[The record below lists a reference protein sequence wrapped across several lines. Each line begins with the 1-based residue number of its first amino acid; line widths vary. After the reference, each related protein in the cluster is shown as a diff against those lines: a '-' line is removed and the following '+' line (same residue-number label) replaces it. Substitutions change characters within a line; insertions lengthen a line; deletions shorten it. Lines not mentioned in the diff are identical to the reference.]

1 MTELSLIECACNSN
15 IGNEDKKVQN
25 LIDFLQSLRAPFSDK
40 FGLFELPA
48 IFIMLTMLRTGYSGL
63 TLNKKRLYSDIG
75 LSAETAIRVLNML
88 SHEGLIYIEEAT
100 DSDFTIGFSVKG
112 RTVIQSLFDHVNN
125 YHLNKILT

>member
-63 TLNKKRLYSDIG
+63 RLNKKRLYSDIG
-75 LSAETAIRVLNML
+75 LSPETAMRVLTML
-88 SHEGLIYIEEAT
+88 SHEGLIYIEEST

-112 RTVIQSLFDHVNN
+112 RGVAQSLLGTVELQHA
-125 YHLNKILT
+125 